1 MRPGILLELKAKGRK
16 LKAGKKIKNVFYIID
31 YSLSGSI
38 CLGVDLSNVT
48 NKRLMYYHARSVF
61 LSYNYCIKSFK
72 PYAFGFML
80 FYYLCQLFLKK
91 QRNEQSNN
99 QN

>member
-1 MRPGILLELKAKGRK
+1 
-16 LKAGKKIKNVFYIID
+16 
-31 YSLSGSI
+31 
-38 CLGVDLSNVT
+38 
-48 NKRLMYYHARSVF
+48 MYYHARSVF